1 MKLVVYTLT
10 AEGTIPDYIKDG
22 GYFDVPND
30 GSWPQNIDLV
40 GVATDDAPQDG
51 FSNMES
57 LFMYA
62 QEKNLVFTDSVT
74 EEVIPLSDVVNNI
87 WSKLS

>member
-1 MKLVVYTLT
+1 MKLVVYTLNT
-10 AEGTIPDYIKDG
+10 DGTIPDYIKDG
-22 GYFDVPND
+22 GYFYATNE

-40 GVATDDAPQDG
+40 GVATDDAPQEG
-51 FSNMES
+51 FANIES
-57 LFMYA
+57 LLTYA

-87 WSKLS
+87 WSKLN